1 MEIYGINFEHKHKN
15 QEKPAR
21 RGAEQYRDSHRRPGV
36 VGMELDQELPGVGT
50 QWTRKALK
58 LSPRRRNPGKA
69 RSRGSWSSWAITTSM
84 YWHSCAH
91 YSYTLVVQ
99 ISYWHITYNYKLLNV
114 FLIQFLSSRS
124 LNPPQRLLTGEH
136 GIIRNNK
143 KVCRLTVKNLVGC

>member
-69 RSRGSWSSWAITTSM
+69 RSRWK
-84 YWHSCAH
+84 
-91 YSYTLVVQ
+91 LVVLGNNYVHVLTFMCTLLLHTSGVDF
-99 ISYWHITYNYKLLNV
+99 ILAYNL
-114 FLIQFLSSRS
+114 
-124 LNPPQRLLTGEH
+124 
-136 GIIRNNK
+136 
-143 KVCRLTVKNLVGC
+143 